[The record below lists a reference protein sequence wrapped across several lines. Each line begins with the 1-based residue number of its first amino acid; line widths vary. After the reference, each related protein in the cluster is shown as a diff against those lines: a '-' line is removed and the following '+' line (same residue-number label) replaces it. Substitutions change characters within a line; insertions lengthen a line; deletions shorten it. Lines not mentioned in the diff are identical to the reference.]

1 MIQCIISKIIK
12 CYNPSIMIYHTEK
25 EKMCILTL
33 LEIHCCHHNTYIHT
47 YIHSLFG
54 NAGYSICK
62 TKYCF
67 VRLELLQYNNRQ
79 QAINC

>member
-33 LEIHCCHHNTYIHT
+33 LEIHCCHHNIIAT
-47 YIHSLFG
+47 S
-54 NAGYSICK
+54 SE

-79 QAINC
+79 QTINC